1 MVFDAQQ
8 GFRLG
13 DRTVYP
19 ALNRI
24 VAGDDELTVEGKV
37 MDVLVA
43 LALRPGAVFPKNDLL
58 DNVWPNQA
66 VSDGVLV
73 RAIHEL
79 RGLLGDSPHDPRYIE
94 TVPRVGYRLL
104 QPPAPIEPSKKLD
117 RPGARWHLAATLIA
131 VVTVCA
137 TAWQFLGSKFGESPI
152 DSVAVLPFANM
163 TGDSGKDYVADGM
176 TEEVIHLMAQQ
187 PRLHVAARTSS
198 FLIRDKDLTVPE
210 IGRQLNVD
218 AIVEGSVRHERGTQR
233 ITVQLIHAASG
244 GHRGSVTVDIRE
256 DDLFAA
262 QQFLGEAI
270 ISMLDAAGAD
280 VDARVAETSRPPNA
294 LAYDL
299 YLKARTKLH
308 QRSAESL
315 RDARALLDEATRLD
329 PDLAPAHATLAQLY
343 VVGRYYLGLPE
354 AAAERKKVAAYQK
367 ALSLDPNN
375 IDAIVVAAT
384 DAADRN
390 DWVRAVQRFETALQL
405 HPSNATA
412 HLWYGQLLI
421 MAGHIRKGRDHVAM
435 AVHLDPLAGSTNTVM
450 AFAAANFP
458 HDERISTAAKQA
470 DQLGSRLAPRFLALH
485 AFRQGDTEAFER
497 ELARAFDYMDIDP
510 VAAEIIAAASRDS
523 SQLQELASKL
533 TPYGSL
539 RNNFFARELA
549 LLGLHAEALAALM
562 KHPRFEGTLA
572 SDVWLPE
579 FRPMRELP
587 EFPAL
592 LRSLGVDQYWAT
604 YGLPDVCRGDNPE
617 AFCRHFANFRT

>member
-19 ALNRI
+19 ALNRV

-43 LALRPGAVFPKNDLL
+43 LALRPGAVFPKNELL
-58 DNVWPNQA
+58 DKVWPNQV

-79 RGLLGDSPHDPRYIE
+79 RRVLGDSSHAPRYLE

-104 QPPAPIEPSKKLD
+104 EQPTPIESSNKFD
-117 RPGARWHLAATLIA
+117 RPATRWHIAAAAIATVAACAAT
-131 VVTVCA
+131 
-137 TAWQFLGSKFGESPI
+137 WQLLEPKLGESPI

-163 TGDSGKDYVADGM
+163 TGDPKKDYVADGM
-176 TEEVIHLMAQQ
+176 TEEVIHLIAQQ
-187 PRLHVAARTSS
+187 PRLNVAARTSS
-198 FLIRDKDLTVPE
+198 FLIRDKDLTVAE
-210 IGRQLNVD
+210 IGKQLNVD
-218 AIVEGSVRHERGTQR
+218 ALIEGSVRHERGTQR
-233 ITVQLIHAASG
+233 ITVQLIHVATGA
-244 GHRGSVTVDIRE
+244 HEGSVTVDIRD

-262 QQFLGEAI
+262 RQLLGEAI

-280 VDARVAETSRPPNA
+280 VDANLPEASKPGSA
-294 LAYDL
+294 IAYDL
-299 YLKARTKLH
+299 YLKARIKLH

-315 RDARALLDEATRLD
+315 RDAQALLDEAVRLD
-329 PDLAPAHATLAQLY
+329 PNLAPAHATLAQLY

-354 AAAERKKVAAYQK
+354 TAVERKKVAAYRK
-367 ALSLDPNN
+367 ALSIDPNN
-375 IDAIVVAAT
+375 VDAIVVAAT
-384 DAADRN
+384 DAADRK
-390 DWVRAVQRFETALQL
+390 DWVLAVQKFQTALQL
-405 HPSNATA
+405 HPSNSTA

-421 MAGHIRKGRDHVAM
+421 MAGHLRKGRDHVAM

-458 HDERISTAAKQA
+458 DDERIFTAARQA

-485 AFRQGDTEAFER
+485 AFRRGDVDTFER
-497 ELARAFDYMDIDP
+497 ELARAFGYMDIDP
-510 VAAEIIAAASRDS
+510 VAAEIIAAAIREP
-523 SQLQELASKL
+523 SQLEELTSKL
-533 TPYGSL
+533 TPYGAP

-549 LLGLHAEALAALM
+549 LLGLHVEALSALM
-562 KHPRFEGTLA
+562 QHPRFEGTLA

-579 FRPMRELP
+579 FRPVRALP

-617 AFCRHFANFRT
+617 PFCRDFAEFSI